1 MVEYST
7 KNTFHVSKPMA
18 SMVKKRKNNR
28 DPFKTPDPLL
38 VVQEEAEQRLGEF
51 DEKRAQLMAEKEDV
65 ILNLTI
71 QKQKLKDIISEM
83 EK

>member
-51 DEKRAQLMAEKEDV
+51 DEKRA
-65 ILNLTI
+65 
-71 QKQKLKDIISEM
+71 
-83 EK
+83 